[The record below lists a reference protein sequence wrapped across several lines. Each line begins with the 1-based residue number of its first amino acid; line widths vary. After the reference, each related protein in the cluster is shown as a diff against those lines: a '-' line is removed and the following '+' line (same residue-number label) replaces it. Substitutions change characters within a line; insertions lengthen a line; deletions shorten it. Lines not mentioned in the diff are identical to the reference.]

1 MKYIQRILVL
11 GSCVFTALT
20 SFLCAQPV
28 VPLQHRWEADPGFGD
43 VWNINRDLRAK
54 FLNVEDL
61 RSEHA
66 SIRFEA
72 AQNICQNHDRPG
84 FRKPDRALQLLM
96 EQLSNS
102 SNSILVKRT
111 MISAACLLDDGTNAQ
126 GIWQAAASDPGVA
139 PLVESYLIRWKST
152 VSLDHWRKILA
163 DSQSS
168 QADIERALD
177 GLAQVGQEQD
187 RQLCMQVLRSDQA
200 TSITRLAAARTLGIL
215 QPNGLTSLADE
226 ILRSKVSDKHMLVA
240 SLMAK
245 HRADPAALELMQALM
260 QQGTATSKRLAAN
273 SIAESYPDKA
283 LSVVGDWVKNP
294 DDEIRLAALKLLLS
308 QPSDSNTRLQASLLA
323 DSDSLVRNK
332 ARVQLLD
339 LAKNGFRDQVRE
351 HLEENLNGQ
360 VWQGIEQAII
370 LAVELQDRER
380 CQRFLELLDHPR
392 PEVNMLA
399 GWALMELANDPGIV
413 QSVVPHAEKLTSQLE
428 QGTVLAKQDIIRL
441 SFLFEV
447 FGRNRYEPVLSMLRK
462 YIPKDNFKMGNLSRS
477 SAIWAIG
484 KIMKDQDDP
493 KLRAQL
499 AERIMDLSTRMPEN
513 YLVGYACLLALGEF
527 GYTDSKTVV
536 ERYSTDG
543 QDALNSAG
551 RWAKAQIEKSAK

>member
-11 GSCVFTALT
+11 GPCVFTALT
-20 SFLCAQPV
+20 SFLCAQSV

-43 VWNINRDLRAK
+43 VWNLIRDQRAK

-96 EQLSNS
+96 EQLSNN

-187 RQLCMQVLRSDQA
+187 RKLCMQVLRSDQA
-200 TSITRLAAARTLGIL
+200 TPITRLAAARTLGIL

-226 ILRSKVSDKHMLVA
+226 ILRSEVSDKHMLVA
-240 SLMAK
+240 SLLAK
-245 HRADPAALELMQALM
+245 HQADPSALELMQALM

-283 LSVVGDWVKNP
+283 LSVVGDWVKHP

-323 DSDSLVRNK
+323 DSDSVVRNK

-351 HLEENLNGQ
+351 HLGENINGQ
-360 VWQGIEQAII
+360 AWQGIEQAII

-428 QGTVLAKQDIIRL
+428 QGKVLAKQDIIRL

-477 SAIWAIG
+477 SAIWAI
-484 KIMKDQDDP
+484 
-493 KLRAQL
+493 
-499 AERIMDLSTRMPEN
+499 
-513 YLVGYACLLALGEF
+513 V
-527 GYTDSKTVV
+527 
-536 ERYSTDG
+536 
-543 QDALNSAG
+543 
-551 RWAKAQIEKSAK
+551 

>member
-11 GSCVFTALT
+11 GSCVFTSLT
-20 SFLCAQPV
+20 SFLCAQSV

-43 VWNINRDLRAK
+43 VWNVNRDLRAK

-200 TSITRLAAARTLGIL
+200 TPITRVAAARTLGIL

-226 ILRSKVSDKHMLVA
+226 ILRSQVSDKHMLVA

-245 HRADPAALELMQALM
+245 HQADPAALDLMQALM

-283 LSVVGDWVKNP
+283 MSVVGDWVKHP
-294 DDEIRLAALKLLLS
+294 DDEIRLAALKLLVS

-323 DSDSLVRNK
+323 DSDSVVRNK

-351 HLEENLNGQ
+351 HLGENLNGQ
-360 VWQGIEQAII
+360 VWQGIEQSII

>member
-215 QPNGLTSLADE
+215 QPDGLTSLADE
-226 ILRSKVSDKHMLVA
+226 ILRSEVSDKHMLVA

>member
-11 GSCVFTALT
+11 GSCVFTSLT
-20 SFLCAQPV
+20 SFLCAQSV
-28 VPLQHRWEADPGFGD
+28 VPLQHRWEADPGFGN

-72 AQNICQNHDRPG
+72 AQTICQNHDRPG
-84 FRKPDRALQLLM
+84 FRKPDQALQLLM

-200 TSITRLAAARTLGIL
+200 TPITRLAAARTLGIL

-226 ILRSKVSDKHMLVA
+226 ILRSQVSDKHMLVA
-240 SLMAK
+240 SLLAK
-245 HRADPAALELMQALM
+245 HQADPAALELMQALM

-283 LSVVGDWVKNP
+283 LSVVGDWVKHP
-294 DDEIRLAALKLLLS
+294 DDEIRLAALKLLVS
-308 QPSDSNTRLQASLLA
+308 QPSDSNTRLQASLLV
-323 DSDSLVRNK
+323 DSDSVVRNK

-351 HLEENLNGQ
+351 HLGENLNGQ

>member
-11 GSCVFTALT
+11 GSCVFTSLT
-20 SFLCAQPV
+20 SFLCAQSV
-28 VPLQHRWEADPGFGD
+28 VPLQHRWEADPGFGN
-43 VWNINRDLRAK
+43 VWNVNRDLRAK

-200 TSITRLAAARTLGIL
+200 TPITRLAAARTLGIL

-226 ILRSKVSDKHMLVA
+226 ILRSQVSDKHMLVA

-283 LSVVGDWVKNP
+283 LSVVGDWVKHP
-294 DDEIRLAALKLLLS
+294 DDEIRLAALKLLVS
-308 QPSDSNTRLQASLLA
+308 QPSDSNTRLQASLLV
-323 DSDSLVRNK
+323 DSDSVVRNK

-351 HLEENLNGQ
+351 HLGENLNGQ

>member
-200 TSITRLAAARTLGIL
+200 NSITRLAAARTLGIL
-215 QPNGLTSLADE
+215 QPDGLTSLADE
-226 ILRSKVSDKHMLVA
+226 ILRSEVSDKHMLVA

-447 FGRNRYEPVLSMLRK
+447 FGRNHYEPVLSMLRK

>member
-200 TSITRLAAARTLGIL
+200 NSITRLAAARTLGIL
-215 QPNGLTSLADE
+215 QPDGLTSLADE
-226 ILRSKVSDKHMLVA
+226 ILRSEVSDKHMLVA